1 MKPRHA
7 FKCGVCGSSTHEPLA
22 CDVCG
27 VTLCPDCTYRWVEGH
42 AVVCEM
48 CGDTL
53 KAAAGTDTGSG
64 LEEPT

>member
-1 MKPRHA
+1 VKHTG
-7 FKCGVCGSSTHEPLA
+7 FKCGICGATTLGPVQ

-27 VTLCPDCTYRWVEGH
+27 VTLCPDCAHRWVEGH

-53 KAAAGTDTGSG
+53 KDAAGKKPDAGM
-64 LEEPT
+64 EEPT